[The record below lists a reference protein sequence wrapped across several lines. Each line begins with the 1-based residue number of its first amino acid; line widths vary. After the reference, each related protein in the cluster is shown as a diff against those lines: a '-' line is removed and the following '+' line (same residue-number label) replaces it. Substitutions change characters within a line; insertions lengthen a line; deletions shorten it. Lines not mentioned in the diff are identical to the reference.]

1 MEGGMVKVIAPFLKT
16 KHKALFLYGR
26 CFLRSKRGFSVLLE
40 LQRSWWREFCCPGR
54 QSLFWAA
61 EGIRAEAQVR
71 RGEQTQAWP
80 FLLSPSRLAVADG
93 YCCLVTHGL
102 QHTKLPLS
110 STISW
115 RLLKPMSIESMM
127 PSNHLILYCPL
138 PLLPSVFPNIKVFSN
153 ELALCIRWAKYW
165 SFCFSIKSF

>member
-102 QHTKLPLS
+102 QPTKILRSWDFPGKNTGVGSHFLLKGIILTQGSKLPHLLHWQVDSLPLS
-110 STISW
+110 HQGSP
-115 RLLKPMSIESMM
+115 RNGRKEV
-127 PSNHLILYCPL
+127 PSL
-138 PLLPSVFPNIKVFSN
+138 
-153 ELALCIRWAKYW
+153 
-165 SFCFSIKSF
+165 